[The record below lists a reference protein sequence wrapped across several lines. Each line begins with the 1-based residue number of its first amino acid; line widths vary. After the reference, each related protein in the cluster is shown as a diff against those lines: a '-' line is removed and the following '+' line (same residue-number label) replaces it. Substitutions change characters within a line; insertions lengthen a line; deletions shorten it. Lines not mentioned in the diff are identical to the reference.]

1 MARLQVFEAVGQSAL
16 GSAATSRVPQELSL
30 MGRLHT
36 LAIGTF
42 AFLISMVSVV
52 FFATNAGP
60 QFDTV
65 IIDDHVVG
73 GPSDR
78 FVALVIGTLSGAVA
92 VVCAIRP
99 RRPH

>member
-1 MARLQVFEAVGQSAL
+1 MSRLPA
-16 GSAATSRVPQELSL
+16 
-30 MGRLHT
+30 

-42 AFLISMVSVV
+42 AFLISLLSPV
-52 FFATNAGP
+52 FFATNAGL

-92 VVCAIRP
+92 VVCAIRL